1 VTQVPTL
8 TAVDLTPAAPSLPLL
23 VVGPSLGTSA
33 ETLWSA
39 AAAALAGRF
48 HVVGWDL
55 PGHGHSAPA
64 FAPFTIADLAE
75 AVWAVV
81 RATLAGRGDPDGAV
95 HYAGDSL
102 GGAVGLQLLLERPA
116 WRFPR
121 ATLLSTGARIGTPD
135 GWRQRAA
142 QVRASG
148 TASLLEA
155 TPARW
160 FGPGFSARRPQVAQ
174 GLLDA
179 LAAADDA
186 SYAWA
191 CEALAEFDV
200 RHLLF
205 RIGVPVL
212 AVAGA
217 HDVVTLVSDLEA
229 IAVGVPSGRLA
240 VLDVGHL
247 APAEAPEEVAA
258 LLTGGPPRQDPLE
271 AGLSVRR
278 AVLGDAHVDRSLA
291 AATEVTRDFQE
302 FITRYAWGGV
312 WTRPGLDRRQRSL
325 ITLTALVALG
335 HSEELALHL
344 RGARR
349 NGLSVEEIRETLL
362 QTAIYCGIPAAN
374 TAFRVAQQVLA
385 DERADGRPEE

>member
-1 VTQVPTL
+1 VTEVPTL
-8 TAVDLTPAAPSLPLL
+8 TAVDLTPADPALPLL

-39 AAAALAGRF
+39 PAAALGGRF

-55 PGHGHSAPA
+55 PGHGRSAPA
-64 FAPFTIADLAE
+64 SGAFTIADLAE

-121 ATLLSTGARIGTPD
+121 ATLISTGGRIGMPD

-160 FGPGFSARRPQVAQ
+160 FGPGFPDRRPQVAQ

-200 RHLLF
+200 RHLLP

-217 HDVVTLVSDLEA
+217 HDVVTVVSDLEA
-229 IAVGVPSGRLA
+229 IAVGVPSGGLA

-258 LLTGGPPRQDPLE
+258 LLTGVPPREDPLE
-271 AGLSVRR
+271 AGLAVRR

-302 FITRYAWGGV
+302 FLTRYAWGGI

-335 HSEELALHL
+335 HHEELALHL

-349 NGLSVEEIRETLL
+349 NGLSLEEIREALL
-362 QTAIYCGIPAAN
+362 QTAIYCGVPAAN
-374 TAFRVAQQVLA
+374 SAFRVAQQVLA
-385 DERADGRPEE
+385 EE

>member
-1 VTQVPTL
+1 VTEVPTL
-8 TAVDLTPAAPSLPLL
+8 TAVDLTPEDPSLPLL

-39 AAAALAGRF
+39 CAAALGGRF

-55 PGHGHSAPA
+55 PGHGRSAPA
-64 FAPFTIADLAE
+64 SGPFTICDLAE

-81 RATLAGRGDPDGAV
+81 RGTLARRGEPDGAV

-116 WRFPR
+116 WRFTR
-121 ATLLSTGARIGTPD
+121 ATVICTGARIGTPD

-142 QVRASG
+142 QVRGSG
-148 TASLLEA
+148 TASLLDA
-155 TPARW
+155 APARW
-160 FGPGFSARRPQVAQ
+160 FGPGLPGHRPEVAQ

-200 RHLLF
+200 RHLLP
-205 RIGVPVL
+205 RVAVPVL

-217 HDVVTLVSDLEA
+217 HDVVCTVPDLEA
-229 IAVGVPSGRLA
+229 IATDVPSAGLA

-258 LLTGGPPRQDPLE
+258 LLAGVPLSQDPLE
-271 AGLSVRR
+271 AGLAVRR

-291 AATEVTRDFQE
+291 AATEVTREFQE
-302 FITRYAWGGV
+302 FITRYAWGGI

-325 ITLTALVALG
+325 VTLTALVALG
-335 HSEELALHL
+335 HQEELALHL

-349 NGLSVEEIRETLL
+349 NGLSVEEIREALL
-362 QTAIYCGIPAAN
+362 QAAIYCGVPAAN
-374 TAFRVAQQVLA
+374 TAFRVARQVLA
-385 DERADGRPEE
+385 EEAEE